1 MKSTTPASGENYDF
15 QKASDYI
22 KSKVRSIPDWPI
34 KGVTFRDI
42 TTLLQDPVAHR
53 EICTIFY
60 NRYINE
66 NIDKIVGIDARG
78 FIFGSVLAYNLN
90 IGFIPIRKNGK
101 LPYKTISESYKLEYG
116 EETIEVH
123 EDAIAQGER
132 VVIIDDL
139 MATGGT
145 ITAAAN
151 LVDKLGG
158 DIVECAFVV
167 ELPDLMGKAKL
178 GERKVFSIIEF
189 EGQ

>member
-1 MKSTTPASGENYDF
+1 MKSTTPASGEHYDF

-60 NRYINE
+60 NRYANE

-101 LPYKTISESYKLEYG
+101 LPYKTISESYTLEYG
-116 EETIEVH
+116 QETIEVH
-123 EDAIAQGER
+123 EDAIVQGER

-178 GERKVFSIIEF
+178 GDRNVFSIIEF

>member
-1 MKSTTPASGENYDF
+1 MKATIPVSGENYDY
-15 QKASDYI
+15 QKACDYI
-22 KSKVRSIPDWPI
+22 KSRVRSIPDWPI

-60 NRYINE
+60 NRYVNE
-66 NIDKIVGIDARG
+66 RVDKIVGIDARG
-78 FIFGSVLAYNLN
+78 FIFGAVLAYNLD

-101 LPYKTISESYKLEYG
+101 LPYKTISESYTLEYG
-116 EETIEVH
+116 QETIEVH
-123 EDAIAQGER
+123 EDALTEGER

-145 ITAAAN
+145 ISAAAN
-151 LVDKLGG
+151 LIDKLGG

-167 ELPDLMGKAKL
+167 ELPDLKGQEKL
-178 GERKVFSIIEF
+178 GRRNVFSIVEF
-189 EGQ
+189 DGE